1 MLSFQQ
7 FLNKVD
13 NTYNAHPFELR
24 YGQTIMNILYEVWQE
39 KYIEITTDK
48 TDYDCFYDDGTVKFT
63 LEYLEKVWNDQ
74 NI

>member
-24 YGQTIMNILYEVWQE
+24 YGQTVMNVLYDIWPE
-39 KYIEITTDK
+39 KHKEIIGS
-48 TDYDCFYDDGTVKFT
+48 DYDCFYDDGTVRFT
-63 LEYLEKVWNDQ
+63 LDYLQKAWNDTT
-74 NI
+74 II